1 MSYFNFNAQNGQ
13 VNFVSPWR
21 DPGFDNTIDRAFLE
35 AELGLDTRKNSAF
48 SFVFR
53 RGHAQAVSSYILGA
67 LPERAQTLLNTCPTE
82 RNAQTFVL
90 PPSHA
95 GAAGFFFAWDRG
107 QLAIFGGNGVQ
118 VPEYAMSKGA
128 IQQLVDDRVWE
139 HMRRGGQE
147 HGRTLQKLI
156 DTCVGAKDLKY
167 ITGVLENCKLIRTSL
182 VLLCGFN
189 IETGQV
195 YLSCV
200 PAISYGNSGEPS
212 HDTNKGV
219 RYVSN

>member
-1 MSYFNFNAQNGQ
+1 MSHFNINAQNGQ
-13 VNFVSPWR
+13 VNFVSPWS

-35 AELGLDTRKNSAF
+35 AQLGLDSRGKSAF
-48 SFVFR
+48 SFASR
-53 RGHAQAVSSYILGA
+53 IGHAKAVSSYILGA
-67 LPERAQTLLNTCPTE
+67 LPERVQTLLNVCPTE

-90 PPSHA
+90 QPSHA
-95 GAAGFFFAWDRG
+95 GAAGFFFALDRG
-107 QLAIFGGNGVQ
+107 QLAILGGNGVQ
-118 VPEYAMSKGA
+118 VPEYAMCKGA

-139 HMRRGGQE
+139 YMRRGGQE

-156 DTCVGAKDLKY
+156 DACVTFEDVNY
-167 ITGVLENCKLIRTSL
+167 IMDIFNICKLIRTSP
-182 VLLCGFN
+182 VLLCGFD

-200 PAISYGNSGEPS
+200 PAIVYGNSGEPS
-212 HDTNKGV
+212 HDTNMGV